1 MTQNLSPTA
10 RRMKAIRDKR
20 MAMTT
25 DRKAKKAEN
34 QRKRRANPAAAK
46 DKDYDHKTSTF
57 KSVKAN
63 RGNDGK
69 GTKIE
74 SGKKY
79 RVGSPIKKANKK
91 LVEQAGNIRKK
102 AKEIED
108 EFINNFTITTSS
120 RGLTKTEKQEIK
132 ELKKNKAKIK
142 AANKKKRLDA
152 SLKNLNKKQNN

>member
-108 EFINNFTITTSS
+108 EFINNFTITTNS
-120 RGLTKTEKQEIK
+120 RGLTDTEKQEIK
-132 ELKKNKAKIK
+132 ELKKNKAKIR
-142 AANKKKRLDA
+142 AANKKRRLDA